1 MKLRKQLF
9 YPLILIVALFSPLN
23 VQAQVDNRPKSIEG
37 NRVIISEQE
46 VPQIVSGEAPSS
58 FNKHKIKY
66 ILVGLGLLAVA
77 VFAGVK
83 LMGSSAKPKAK
94 K

>member
-58 FNKHKIKY
+58 FNKNKVKY
-66 ILVGLGLLAVA
+66 ILLALGLLAVA
-77 VFAGVK
+77 GFAGVK
-83 LMGSSAKPKAK
+83 LMGSSAKPKEK